1 MIERLVGTVVAH
13 DEKTIT
19 VLTSGGIGYGV
30 HAADPTA
37 FPLSSE
43 MTIFIYTHW
52 SADKGSSLY
61 GFADELSRR
70 VFMLVITCPKIGP
83 AVAFALLRQSTPA
96 RIVQDISTSNEKGLS
111 GCTGVGP
118 KKAEQIIHALKN
130 KVGALVAASSE
141 LADTGAADWQHVQ
154 DALFSLNYSRQE
166 VSDAV
171 SHLTQ
176 LYADRGTPELNVLLR
191 SALAYLAQPR

>member
-1 MIERLVGTVVAH
+1 MIERLVGTIVAH
-13 DEKTIT
+13 EEKSVT
-19 VLTSGGIGYGV
+19 VLTQSGVGYGV
-30 HAADPTA
+30 LVADPSA
-37 FPLSSE
+37 FPLSKE
-43 MTIFIYTHW
+43 MTVLVYAHW
-52 SADKGSSLY
+52 SADKGPSLY
-61 GFADELSRR
+61 GFADELARQ
-70 VFMLVITCPKIGP
+70 VFALVITCPKIGP

-141 LADTGAADWQHVQ
+141 LANTSAADWQHVQ

-166 VSDAV
+166 VADAV
-171 SHLTQ
+171 GYLTQ
-176 LYADRGTPELNVLLR
+176 MYADQETPALNVLLR
-191 SALAYLAQPR
+191 TALAYLSQPR